1 MNKSNKI
8 HFEVSERKVLLRIF
22 DVFFVL
28 LALRFTGSIMN
39 LEYLLASTSNLYYAL
54 VLALY
59 LNGVG
64 AVFEMYDLQV
74 ASNQFQI
81 MKSSI
86 LTASTTVLFY
96 LLTPIFSAE
105 LPTNRLQILIFYV
118 TVILA
123 LVLWRTFYV
132 KFLASNRFVQNVVLV
147 CDAGQVEELILGLE
161 NSDPHYRIV
170 AYVDSGSAHNDKKDY
185 PFVQC
190 LEKEDLVEY
199 VNENNL
205 FEIVVASQ
213 KKRRHHR

>member
-1 MNKSNKI
+1 M
-8 HFEVSERKVLLRIF
+8 
-22 DVFFVL
+22 
-28 LALRFTGSIMN
+28 
-39 LEYLLASTSNLYYAL
+39 
-54 VLALY
+54 
-59 LNGVG
+59 
-64 AVFEMYDLQV
+64 
-74 ASNQFQI
+74 
-81 MKSSI
+81 
-86 LTASTTVLFY
+86 
-96 LLTPIFSAE
+96 
-105 LPTNRLQILIFYV
+105 
-118 TVILA
+118 A

-170 AYVDSGSAHNDKKDY
+170 AYVDSGSAHTDKKDY

-190 LEKEDLVEY
+190 LEKDDLVEY

>member
-39 LEYLLASTSNLYYAL
+39 LEYLLASTSHLYYAL

-105 LPTNRLQILIFYV
+105 LLPTGF
-118 TVILA
+118 
-123 LVLWRTFYV
+123 
-132 KFLASNRFVQNVVLV
+132 KF
-147 CDAGQVEELILGLE
+147 
-161 NSDPHYRIV
+161 
-170 AYVDSGSAHNDKKDY
+170 
-185 PFVQC
+185 
-190 LEKEDLVEY
+190 
-199 VNENNL
+199 
-205 FEIVVASQ
+205 
-213 KKRRHHR
+213 

>member
-28 LALRFTGSIMN
+28 LALRSTGSIMN
-39 LEYLLASTSNLYYAL
+39 LEYLLASTSHLYYAL

>member
-39 LEYLLASTSNLYYAL
+39 LEYLLASTSNLSYAL

-147 CDAGQVEELILGLE
+147 CDSGQVEELILGLE
-161 NSDPHYRIV
+161 KSDSHYRIV

-190 LEKEDLVEY
+190 LEKDDLVEY

>member
-147 CDAGQVEELILGLE
+147 CDSGQVEELILGLE

-185 PFVQC
+185 PFV
-190 LEKEDLVEY
+190 
-199 VNENNL
+199 
-205 FEIVVASQ
+205 
-213 KKRRHHR
+213 

>member
-147 CDAGQVEELILGLE
+147 CDSGQVEELILGLE